1 MIDIVEDGTTMLNM
15 RIIQQNNNRKTKT
28 NE

>member
-1 MIDIVEDGTTMLNM
+1 MIDIEEDGTTMLNM